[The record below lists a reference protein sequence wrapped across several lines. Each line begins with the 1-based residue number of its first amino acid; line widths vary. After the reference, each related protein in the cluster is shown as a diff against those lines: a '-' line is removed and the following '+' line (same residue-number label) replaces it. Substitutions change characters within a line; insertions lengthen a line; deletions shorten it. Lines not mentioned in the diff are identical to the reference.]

1 GQGLLMGVAAN
12 VPAALDS
19 LIESLALEPSSL
31 RRRRTLIAAR
41 GAWDGQT
48 VDRLCSETVRRMY
61 VDIPQAERMARS
73 AVWLAAQLGD
83 DVSTAAGHR
92 AMGHILE
99 RKRRYLAALDEF
111 QQALDTYE
119 RLSMEIE
126 VARTLNF

>member
-1 GQGLLMGVAAN
+1 MGVAAN

-99 RKRRYLAALDEF
+99 RKRRYIAALGAF
-111 QQALDTYE
+111 QKALDTYE
-119 RLSMEIE
+119 RLGMEIE
-126 VARTLNF
+126 VREPSIFRSTA